1 MTARGYEQFSA
12 KRLRQGDI
20 AHAYV
25 HQLVPRSGGGRA
37 YPGDETF
44 ERLPDYGAFDEIR
57 PEGAD
62 YVIRVWTLAVI
73 VVTQNCELERSHKE
87 DSRVVVAPLFMQE
100 AFGDEPFWQQLASNR
115 IPGYHFICAM
125 SGDEA
130 AELGLDGPMPASVVD
145 FSGLSVTSRDLIK
158 PRRFAKLHQDMLVA
172 FQDSYVRASTVRGL
186 APIAAIMG
194 GGQDIRGMTIQD
206 VRDTSITASGPLRIA
221 KVYLRGD
228 EDDDELEV
236 SWGFRPSRD

>member
-1 MTARGYEQFSA
+1 MTAPGYERFSQ
-12 KRLRQGDI
+12 KRLHQGDI
-20 AHAYV
+20 ARAYV

-37 YPGDETF
+37 YPGDEAF

-57 PEGAD
+57 PDHSG

-73 VVTQNCELERSHKE
+73 VVTQNCELERSHEE
-87 DSRVVVAPLFMQE
+87 DSRVVVAPLFMEE
-100 AFGDEPFWQQLASNR
+100 AFGDAGFWRQLCANR
-115 IPGYHFICAM
+115 IPGYHLLPAM
-125 SGDEA
+125 SDDEA
-130 AELGLDGPMPASVVD
+130 SELGLDEPIPASVVD
-145 FSGLSVTSRDLIK
+145 FSGLCLTSRDLIK

-186 APIAAIMG
+186 APLASVMG
-194 GGQDIRGMTIQD
+194 DGRDIRGMTIQD
-206 VRDTSITASGPLRIA
+206 VRDTSTTASGPLRLA

-236 SWGFRPSRD
+236 SWGFRP